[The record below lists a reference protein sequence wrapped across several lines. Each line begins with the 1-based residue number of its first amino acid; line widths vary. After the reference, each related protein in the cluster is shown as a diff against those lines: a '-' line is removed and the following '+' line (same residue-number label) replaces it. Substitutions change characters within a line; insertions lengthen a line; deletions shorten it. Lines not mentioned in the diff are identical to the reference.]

1 MIEAGKRVEEYLSGL
16 SMTSDSKRKYRKAI
30 TEFLALLTERGKNM
44 PDDSDYSDF
53 QERLTENISE
63 ATAKDRVNKARKYFE
78 WLDYKGF
85 EEFVEASGVEGL
97 EEGLEEDKRKKDKA
111 RFSLMLSPSL
121 RENLEMLAQFRR
133 CSVTEI
139 LIGLAEKCVTENA
152 SDIESMR
159 EFYRM
164 HSTRSD

>member
-16 SMTSDSKRKYRKAI
+16 SMTDDSKRKYRKAI
-30 TEFLALLTERGKNM
+30 TEFLALLTERGKIM
-44 PDDSDYSDF
+44 PDSSDYSDY
-53 QERLTENISE
+53 QERLTANASE
-63 ATAKDRVNKARKYFE
+63 ATAKDRVNKARKYFA
-78 WLDYKGF
+78 WLQT
-85 EEFVEASGVEGL
+85 SSVEGMKG
-97 EEGLEEDKRKKDKA
+97 EKRKEDKA

-152 SDIESMR
+152 GDIESMR
-159 EFYRM
+159 EFYRK
-164 HSTRSD
+164 HGARGD

>member
-1 MIEAGKRVEEYLSGL
+1 MEGA
-16 SMTSDSKRKYRKAI
+16 
-30 TEFLALLTERGKNM
+30 
-44 PDDSDYSDF
+44 
-53 QERLTENISE
+53 SE
-63 ATAKDRVNKARKYFE
+63 TTAKDRVNKARKYFT
-78 WLDYKGF
+78 WL
-85 EEFVEASGVEGL
+85 EASNVESVK
-97 EEGLEEDKRKKDKA
+97 EEKRKKSKE

-152 SDIESMR
+152 DDIESMR

-164 HSTRSD
+164 HSVKGDGTL

>member
-16 SMTSDSKRKYRKAI
+16 SMTDDSKRKYKKAI
-30 TEFLALLTERGKNM
+30 TEFLALLTERGKIM
-44 PDDSDYSDF
+44 PDSSDYSDY
-53 QERLTENISE
+53 QERLTANASE
-63 ATAKDRVNKARKYFE
+63 ATAKDRVNKARKYFA
-78 WLDYKGF
+78 WLQT
-85 EEFVEASGVEGL
+85 SSVEGMKG
-97 EEGLEEDKRKKDKA
+97 EKRKDDKA

-152 SDIESMR
+152 EDIESMK
-159 EFYRM
+159 EFYRN
-164 HSTRSD
+164 HSAKGD

>member
-16 SMTSDSKRKYRKAI
+16 SMTDDSKQKHRKAI
-30 TEFLALLTERGKNM
+30 TDFLVLLTERGKNM

-63 ATAKDRVNKARKYFE
+63 ATAKDRVNKARKYFA
-78 WLDYKGF
+78 WL
-85 EEFVEASGVEGL
+85 EASSVEGVK
-97 EEGLEEDKRKKDKA
+97 EEKRKEDKA
-111 RFSLMLSPSL
+111 WFSLMLSPSL
-121 RENLEMLAQFRR
+121 RESLEMLAQFRR

-152 SDIESMR
+152 GDIESMR
-159 EFYRM
+159 EFYRK
-164 HSTRSD
+164 HGARGD